1 MLLVMGDCSKQFVP
15 VCGMIFDSLMVL
27 WEVRRLHI
35 SRLQSR
41 KPQSSK
47 FALAGPD
54 SLVTELMMQTIF
66 ANKQNV
72 RRSSWDVFHPCFR
85 CMCVEE

>member
-1 MLLVMGDCSKQFVP
+1 MLLVMGDCSKQLVP

-41 KPQSSK
+41 NPQSCK
-47 FALAGPD
+47 LALAGSD
-54 SLVTELMMQTIF
+54 SLVTELMMHTIF

-72 RRSSWDVFHPCFR
+72 CRSSWDGFQRCFR
-85 CMCVEE
+85 YMCVQE